1 MAGIPF
7 DSCTG
12 RAISARD
19 DQPVGARAMILI
31 AGPHCWPS
39 AERAIAAVTKRGPWV
54 VIAPELAEIVYFS
67 LIKTGIVPV
76 CLDPKSVVALQD
88 AVESDPGI
96 LLTVD
101 IDRREVRARTG
112 LVARFDIA
120 GADEAGRRLLMA
132 RRLIGSCVLDDDARV
147 RMQRRLVAI
156 GDALK
161 VPGADAARSAWRLDR
176 LLSDIAQAARPGRAG
191 GAS

>member
-19 DQPVGARAMILI
+19 DQPAAGRVMMLI

-39 AERAIAAVTKRGPWV
+39 AERAAAAITKRGPWV
-54 VIAPELAEIVYFS
+54 VIASGLEEIVYFS

-76 CLDPKSVVALQD
+76 CLDLKSVAALQD

-101 IDRREVRARTG
+101 VARREVRARTG

-120 GADEAGRRLLMA
+120 DADQTARRLLMA
-132 RRLIGSCVLDDDARV
+132 RRLIGSGILDDGARM

-161 VPGADAARSAWRLDR
+161 VPGGDAARGASRLDR
-176 LLSDIAQAARPGRAG
+176 LLTDIAQAVRPGRPRR
-191 GAS
+191 AS

>member
-12 RAISARD
+12 RAISVPD
-19 DQPVGARAMILI
+19 DRPAGRAMILI
-31 AGPHCWPS
+31 AGPRFGPS
-39 AERAIAAVTKRGPWV
+39 AERAIAPVNGYGARVM
-54 VIAPELAEIVYFS
+54 ISAQLDEIVRFN
-67 LIKTGIVPV
+67 LIKTSIVIV
-76 CLDPKSVVALQD
+76 DLDPESVAALQD

-101 IDRREVRARTG
+101 IVRREVRGRAG
-112 LVARFDIA
+112 LVARFDI
-120 GADEAGRRLLMA
+120 GGVDDMA
-132 RRLIGSCVLDDDARV
+132 RRLRIAQRLLAGSGLEGEARM

-161 VPGADAARSAWRLDR
+161 VPGADAARGGWRLDQ
-176 LLSDIAQAARPGRAG
+176 LLGDIAQATGAMG
-191 GAS
+191 GDRTS